1 MEEDF
6 IVDDGLYSEPY
17 YSDDFIF
24 IDPYTKEEHNIRNP
38 FQISLEFDIKELK
51 SRVKNILSNDM
62 GFKVI
67 KGSNGKRNLRG
78 YELYCYRL
86 CVPDFI
92 IFCLKFYKIKDTEKS
107 IILYEFINGS
117 KQYGIEAFYI
127 LKNNILYDEMVIPI
141 ETNYTNIRFNERT
154 VLGFILSVFDDFKEK
169 PKTTLLI
176 IYYLERLKEQNI
188 ELFSNVCEDI
198 VLKDYIND
206 LIEKHDIQ
214 ETTDK
219 NILNAITHNMK
230 RLVYDRLLALFD
242 L

>member
-24 IDPYTKEEHNIRNP
+24 IDPYTNEEFNIRNP
-38 FQISLEFDIKELK
+38 YQISIEFNIKELK
-51 SRVKNILSNDM
+51 SRVKNILSNEM

-67 KGSNGKRNLRG
+67 KGSKGKRNLRG

-92 IFCLKFYKIKDTEKS
+92 IFCLKFYKIEETEKS
-107 IILYEFINGS
+107 IILYERINGS
-117 KQYGIEAFYI
+117 KQYGIETFYI
-127 LKNNILYDEMVIPI
+127 LKNHILLNEMIIPI
-141 ETNYTNIRFNERT
+141 EINFTNIIFNKKT
-154 VLGFILSVFDDFKEK
+154 VLGFLLSIFDDFEEK

-176 IYYLERLKEQNI
+176 IYYLEKLKEQHI
-188 ELFSNVCEDI
+188 ELFSNVCDNKIMKE
-198 VLKDYIND
+198 YIND
-206 LIEKHDIQ
+206 LIEKHNIQ
-214 ETTDK
+214 EISDK
-219 NILNAITHNMK
+219 DILNTITHNIK
-230 RLVYDRLLALFD
+230 RLVYNKLISLFD